1 MFSRIVVQA
10 LGEDAP
16 AAELPL
22 LALPQ
27 ETDTGWRT
35 PDFYGLFSEVPPSTT
50 AAGNGRAAQAF
61 GLAVCQQVR
70 HWCIQDRVQ
79 LITATAPGRV
89 ELYGGFFFVRR
100 ADGTLNSNLVG
111 VHVENA
117 FITELST
124 LILRALSTQVLSGMR
139 ARVSNLFVAQA
150 MQEGLSENEAK
161 KQLASF
167 EQWVDWALWAFK
179 PSLWGRN
186 RREAVWVKTLAKALW
201 DTGVL
206 DKAVFREGIRIY
218 GFGRL
223 TGRQYN
229 KLCENLPAVKA
240 RLDEV
245 PNLAPLFSPE
255 LIESHGSAALHV
267 LRQTFLE
274 HEGTPAGWR
283 WLTRQGWTFLR
294 TQVGGNLRDP
304 NSNRMFSAFAAA
316 QVGRLPG
323 SPRLSFNR
331 YLFWDASSSSSTGS
345 SSPTMDAYS
354 QKRMLERTRYV
365 VMMRHFSREYESRRT
380 KVSDLLH
387 QLPLVMDFVKNMG
400 PTENLNKATW
410 SSLVRRQHA
419 WHLKQARE
427 RREAEKA
434 QRGLYQWMP
443 LTMDQAYR
451 NLVAVSL
458 NTSDELWEEGDV
470 MSHCVGGYS
479 GACMANR
486 SRIYSIRSLEG
497 DRVATLEIVQEK
509 GRWKTR
515 QLYGPQNRAITD
527 KAVEALAKQVV
538 RAANRAESLN
548 PADNVV
554 IREPERPRTSLP
566 FGRGLG
572 APDPVRREPELDEIP
587 F

>member
-10 LGEDAP
+10 LGEAAP

-22 LALPQ
+22 LAQLQ

-35 PDFYGLFSEVPPSTT
+35 PDFYGLFREVPPSTP

-61 GLAVCQQVR
+61 GLAVCQQIR
-70 HWCIQDRVQ
+70 HWCIQDRVE
-79 LITATAPGRV
+79 LIAATAPGRV

-111 VHVENA
+111 VNVERA

-124 LILRALSTQVLSGMR
+124 LTLRALSAQILSGMR

-150 MQEGLSENEAK
+150 MQEGLSEKEAT
-161 KQLASF
+161 KQLTNF
-167 EQWVDWALWAFK
+167 ESRVDWAIWAFK
-179 PSLWGRN
+179 PSLWGRH
-186 RREAVWVKTLAKALW
+186 RRESVWVKTLAKALW

-223 TGRQYN
+223 TGKHYN
-229 KLCENLPAVKA
+229 MLCANLPAVKA
-240 RLDEV
+240 RLDEA
-245 PNLAPLFSPE
+245 PNLAPLLSPE
-255 LIESHGSAALHV
+255 LIERHGSAALQV

-274 HEGTPAGWR
+274 NEGTPAGWR
-283 WLTRQGWTFLR
+283 WLTRQGCTFLR
-294 TQVGGNLRDP
+294 TQVGGCLTDRMR
-304 NSNRMFSAFAAA
+304 NRMYSAFAAA

-323 SPRLSFNR
+323 SPRLSLNP
-331 YLFWDASSSSSTGS
+331 YLFWGASSSSSSIS
-345 SSPTMDAYS
+345 S
-354 QKRMLERTRYV
+354 KRALERTRYV
-365 VMMRHFSREYESRRT
+365 ATMRHFSREYESRKT
-380 KVSDLLH
+380 KVSALLH
-387 QLPLVMDFVKNMG
+387 QLPLVMDFVTNMG
-400 PTENLNKATW
+400 PTENLSKATW

-419 WHLKQARE
+419 WHLKQARK

-434 QRGLYQWMP
+434 QRGVCRWMP

-458 NTSDELWEEGDV
+458 NTSDELWEEGDT

-486 SRIYSIRSLEG
+486 SRIYSIRSLDG
-497 DRVATLEIVQEK
+497 NRVATLEIVQENR
-509 GRWKTR
+509 RWKTR
-515 QLYGPQNRAITD
+515 QLYGPQNQAIKD
-527 KAVEALAKQVV
+527 KAAEALAKQVV
-538 RAANRAESLN
+538 RAANRATSLN
-548 PADNVV
+548 AADNVV
-554 IREPERPRTSLP
+554 LREPERPRASLP
-566 FGRGLG
+566 VGLG
-572 APDPVRREPELDEIP
+572 APDPVRWEPELDEIP